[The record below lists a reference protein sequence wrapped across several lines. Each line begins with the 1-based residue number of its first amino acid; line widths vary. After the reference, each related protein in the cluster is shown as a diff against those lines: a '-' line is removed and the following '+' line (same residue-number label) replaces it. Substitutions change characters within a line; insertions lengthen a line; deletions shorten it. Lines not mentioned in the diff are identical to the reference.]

1 MGILGAGGDR
11 RQEASGMG
19 RMEGEST
26 GVLGET
32 PRICGHFR
40 GKVET

>member
-1 MGILGAGGDR
+1 
-11 RQEASGMG
+11 MG

-32 PRICGHFR
+32 TRICGHFR